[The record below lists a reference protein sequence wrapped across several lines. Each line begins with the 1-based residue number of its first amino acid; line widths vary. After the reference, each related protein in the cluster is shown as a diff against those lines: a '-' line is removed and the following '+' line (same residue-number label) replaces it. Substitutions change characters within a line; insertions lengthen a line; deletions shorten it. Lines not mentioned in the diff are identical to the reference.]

1 MRAYDSLKRRLKFG
15 DHPAETTKGSSRMRI
30 VHLVVIVL
38 LAGWVAPAAG
48 QSLASVARKEEARR
62 KQLKQSSKV
71 ITNKDLR
78 QVDPASAPVSPPP
91 AATPAPTPAPAP
103 ETAAPGPPG
112 AKPPDEAAQREE
124 DEKAWRQKMAD
135 ARLALE
141 RNQMYAEA
149 LQSRINALWADFTAR
164 DDPAQRAQIELD
176 RKRALAEQERVKGE
190 IEAQKKAIGD
200 LEEEARKA
208 GVPPGWIR

>member
-1 MRAYDSLKRRLKFG
+1 MRL
-15 DHPAETTKGSSRMRI
+15 
-30 VHLVVIVL
+30 VHLVAIVL
-38 LAGWVAPAAG
+38 LAGCVAPAAG

-62 KQLKQSSKV
+62 KQLKQSSRV

-78 QVDPASAPVSPPP
+78 QVDPASVPVSQPA
-91 AATPAPTPAPAP
+91 AATPAPTPAP
-103 ETAAPGPPG
+103 ETAAPGTSD
-112 AKPPDEAAQREE
+112 AKPPDEAAQREA

-190 IEAQKKAIGD
+190 IEAQKKGIGE

>member
-1 MRAYDSLKRRLKFG
+1 
-15 DHPAETTKGSSRMRI
+15 
-30 VHLVVIVL
+30 
-38 LAGWVAPAAG
+38 
-48 QSLASVARKEEARR
+48 
-62 KQLKQSSKV
+62 
-71 ITNKDLR
+71 
-78 QVDPASAPVSPPP
+78 
-91 AATPAPTPAPAP
+91 
-103 ETAAPGPPG
+103 
-112 AKPPDEAAQREE
+112 
-124 DEKAWRQKMAD
+124 MAD

-190 IEAQKKAIGD
+190 IEAQKKGIGE